1 MDAFLKRI
9 GQKTPSA
16 ETQQQF
22 QPGTVTCVYG
32 RPGIGKTYMV
42 ERTLPGHVCV
52 DHTILKS
59 KQTTIDFF
67 ERLQYTNAPV
77 IIDDWE
83 GLSDL
88 IGVREITGPISKG
101 PLVIIAHTA
110 VSLTPETILY
120 EMPVMTPEQ
129 IEKIAPTHPH
139 AKELAHACR
148 GDVRAFVRSLTHAS
162 DAADAFKTPREI
174 VTDLVTCAE
183 PSHYLTTT
191 LHEHG
196 YVWNMIQENYVD
208 AKGIT
213 LDTCADIAESMCLA
227 DAYDTKIYADGAWD
241 TLMPYFVLH
250 GCVLPCHLMDHK
262 LNPVR
267 MRSGAMW
274 TKFQNAC
281 MRRKKIRETGLSH
294 EELRTIRVYVEHGL
308 YDILDVYSLDAAA
321 IDVMNHIVIG
331 QKLKPKAV
339 EQAKKHVR
347 ARDA

>member
-101 PLVIIAHTA
+101 PLVVIAHTA

-120 EMPVMTPEQ
+120 EMPVMSPEQ
-129 IEKIAPTHPH
+129 IEKIAPTHPQ

-174 VTDLVTCAE
+174 VTDLVTCAA
-183 PSHYLTTT
+183 PSDYLTTT

-227 DAYDTKIYADGAWD
+227 DAYDTKI
-241 TLMPYFVLH
+241 
-250 GCVLPCHLMDHK
+250 
-262 LNPVR
+262 
-267 MRSGAMW
+267 
-274 TKFQNAC
+274 
-281 MRRKKIRETGLSH
+281 
-294 EELRTIRVYVEHGL
+294 
-308 YDILDVYSLDAAA
+308 
-321 IDVMNHIVIG
+321 
-331 QKLKPKAV
+331 
-339 EQAKKHVR
+339 
-347 ARDA
+347 